1 MVKLK
6 IRCLFAG
13 ILIAVMLV
21 CPVSAA
27 SAFLDVDE
35 HSEYWPA
42 IEFVSEMKVMVGDE
56 QGNFNPNRT
65 VTRAEM
71 AGIACRL
78 KGSTYNLTTSAVF
91 SDVPID
97 HWANAYISEA
107 AKLGIVKGYGD
118 GTFGP
123 SDIVTYEQAIT
134 MIVRAVGGPEY
145 VEEGGGYPDG
155 YIAAAVMHGFL
166 NGVNAK
172 KGEEISRADIALI
185 AYNYSLTLG

>member
-1 MVKLK
+1 MKRRV
-6 IRCLFAG
+6 RP
-13 ILIAVMLV
+13 ILVSLLAVLLLTS
-21 CPVSAA
+21 PVSAKT
-27 SAFLDVDE
+27 FPDVDE
-35 HSEYWPA
+35 YSKYRSA
-42 IEFVSEMKVMVGDE
+42 IDFVSEMGVMVGDD
-56 QGNFNPNRT
+56 QGNFNPNKT

-71 AGIACRL
+71 AAIACRL
-78 KGSTYNLTTSAVF
+78 KGAAYDLTTSIVF
-91 SDVPID
+91 SDVPIE
-97 HWANAYISEA
+97 HWANAYISKA
-107 AKLGIVKGYGD
+107 AQLGIVNGYGD

-123 SDIVTYEQAIT
+123 SDTVTYEQATT

-166 NGVNAK
+166 DGVNAK